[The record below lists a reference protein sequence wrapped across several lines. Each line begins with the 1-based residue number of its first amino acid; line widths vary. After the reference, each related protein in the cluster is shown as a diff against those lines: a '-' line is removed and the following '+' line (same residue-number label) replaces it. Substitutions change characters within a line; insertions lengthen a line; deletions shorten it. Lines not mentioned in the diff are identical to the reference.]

1 MLEQPG
7 LSAESAAGMLR
18 WSLLNTHSPRKV
30 DCTGTRPNTTAFWPF
45 VTYKELVA
53 LQHIA
58 AIICAG
64 AALRH
69 CCKQSG
75 CQGVGIEIDASA
87 AQHATDAAAAGALI
101 HTGSFHKAY
110 AFSCMLHAT
119 QIKAPA

>member
-1 MLEQPG
+1 MPEQPG

-18 WSLLNTHSPRKV
+18 WSLLNTQSLRKV
-30 DCTGTRPNTTAFWPF
+30 DCIGTRPNTTAFWLF
-45 VTYKELVA
+45 VTQEEVVIL
-53 LQHIA
+53 LSSA
-58 AIICAG
+58 AIVCVG

-75 CQGVGIEIDASA
+75 CKGVGIEIDASA

-110 AFSCMLHAT
+110 AVSCMLHAR